1 MPVTVPKEDKPAEVS
16 KKTKAKST
24 RPRIRR
30 ERAPDN
36 ISPTDSIFVSNVS
49 NRTTKEDLAI
59 FFKDLNPEWTH
70 ISFKRATKD
79 GRSFTQFFGFAK
91 FKDTDTQQK
100 AIAEFNGK
108 KLGNRTVYVSAVTG
122 IKKKNDESEASSKTG
137 ESKTVEATKETKE
150 PKKNEPKELKQPT
163 DDKESK
169 EIKTVND
176 DKSVS
181 SNEVKVATQST
192 PSTTQP

>member
-1 MPVTVPKEDKPAEVS
+1 MPATAPKEDKPAEVS
-16 KKTKAKST
+16 KKSNAKSN
-24 RPRIRR
+24 RPRIKR

-36 ISPTDSIFVSNVS
+36 ISPADSIFVSNVS
-49 NRTTKEDLAI
+49 NRTTKEDLAV

-70 ISFKRATKD
+70 ISFKRTNKD

-108 KLGNRTVYVSAVTG
+108 KLGNRTIYVSAVTG
-122 IKKKNDESEASSKTG
+122 NKKKNDESEASSKTG

-150 PKKNEPKELKQPT
+150 PKKKKEAKELKQPT
-163 DDKESK
+163 DNKETK
-169 EIKTVND
+169 AVND
-176 DKSVS
+176 DKSAS
-181 SNEVKVATQST
+181 ANEVKVAAQSA